1 MVMAEQFGLSVNFLD
16 SNIDVHKA
24 TFEEMQ
30 KIFSDNEEIV
40 WFKKFLNKKYGIELP
55 AEDETESVNDL
66 PFPEQILQP
75 SDFSLTLKN
84 LRSVQNKI
92 ETIATKNNLK
102 VFHNQNLIYVTG
114 NFGYFSAEIP
124 KVEVIQDLSD
134 YVGNFEKIEQWMKI
148 AAIDGKKGGTFRQ
161 RWLTLINQIQ
171 KVSEFAEMVMAEQFG
186 LSIKFLDSDIGVH
199 KATFEEMQEI
209 FSADGKIG
217 FFKKL
222 FNRKY
227 DMALESVT
235 INDRKAQSARD
246 CEIIIHC
253 IELNE
258 MRNRCA
264 IYWDKLLSADLNKF
278 YELDMNNPE
287 NVAKNYIAPIE
298 KYLDWYENYYS
309 ALLDKLNAAGIPA
322 DVIFERNSTDSDI
335 DETEKIISAIKNIIP
350 AICDIF
356 MATIEKEEYSVK
368 INETKNL
375 LSYGKCKNNQVC
387 KAILEA
393 INNRDDNEYSEAYSE
408 LMRMYEKYYNLADK
422 YNLALS
428 SFTIDGKQVNSAR
441 DCEII
446 IHCIELEEMRQKC
459 AAYWDNLLA
468 VNDVPKFFEL
478 DTENQENI
486 ALKWIP
492 HIQKYLNWYQDS
504 YQPLL
509 NKITAVNLPADVIF
523 EKNSLDSDIDE
534 IEKIFLAIENI
545 IPAICDIF
553 MAAIDAEIYSA
564 KINETKNI
572 LSYGKHGNSQ
582 VCKNVLS
589 AIKNGDNNE
598 YFEAYSELNRIYE
611 KYSLQ
616 NNRADLLKI
625 LEPVAP
631 QWAEAIRN
639 RIGIHGNFTVPSDIE
654 DAWKWKQLCGIVEEI
669 TEKPFYTLQED
680 SLRLSKD
687 YRRITA
693 DYAEKCSWY
702 HLLRRIAGD
711 KDMQQALQGWK
722 QTIKKIGKG
731 TGKQAPKQKAKAR
744 ELMAKC
750 QKAVPAWIMPINRA
764 LESLNPKENRFD
776 VVIIDEASQSDISSL
791 AILYMG
797 KKLIIVGDDKQVSPL
812 AVGIDVDKMSA
823 LQEMYIKDKIPNAH
837 LYDSKTSIYD
847 IAATTFQPL
856 MLREHFRCVPEIIGF
871 SNELSYNGK
880 IKPLREAGS
889 SNLLPAV
896 INYRVADGK
905 REGKSKTNPNEARA
919 IVAIMKACIEQPE
932 YAQKSF
938 GVISLLGDEGG
949 QVKLIS
955 KLIEQEIDP
964 KEIQQRKILCGN
976 SANFQGDERDVIF
989 LSMVDS
995 GENSTPIRIMKFGM
1009 EDSNRKRYNVAVSR
1023 ARDQIWIVNSLDTA
1037 NDLKPGDIRKRL
1049 LDYANNFHSV
1059 EIENTEIEK
1068 QAESPFEAA
1077 VAKNLVD
1084 RGYHIVQKWKVGAY
1098 CLNMVAVCGKNTV
1111 AIECDGERRY
1121 NGESKIREGMERQ
1134 TILERIG
1141 RKFIRIRGS
1150 EFYRD
1155 TEKAVARIISELSK
1169 FGIEPET
1176 ATAINTDE
1184 KESELLRRVKN
1195 RAAIIMSNDNLSAE
1209 NFAETVEVALN
1220 PKSIFSDKNFST
1232 PIKLTVTEK
1241 SNSKEMTRNLYPVTV
1256 KNLPDDDIISFLK
1269 NRNVAFVDNRHN
1281 KGSLWIIGGEELNST
1296 VQEARK
1302 LGFNFRFKKG
1312 GGNATKGKD
1321 AWWAK

>member
-1 MVMAEQFGLSVNFLD
+1 MADSTEQNKVVSLFQFIGELNKLKQKSILNYKDYSWYLELSKIPNNPDNVQIYYRDRVDEEIFDFAEDSGDVLLSVHKPEFQKCPEPDFIFKEWLDFGWDNFNETASVKESISFDKALISYVENFTDSKERVARYNIWLKLRDNWAENQKVIDATRKLFDKMYSVYFELQRESETKEIIVANGILCDRDNPEIKHPVLTHRVKLDYDADKNTIFILDTPAPSEIYSTALNTLENVNGINDFLEELQEKDYHPLDRNETPNFLKRLVRQLSSDSIFSESGVPADWQNNNRLLIYMEPLYIVRKRPDGTLKAIEQIIENVQDKNEIPAPISDIVSGGKIEITENVGEESIEEQLAAIGGESVEILLSKEANREQLEIARRIENYNAVLVQGPPGTGKTHTIANLMGHFLAQGKSVLVTSHTPKALRVLKEKVVPNLQSLCVSMIDDSNLDMERSIDGITDYMSNSDLIKLSREMDSLADERKNIIQKLAEVRRKIFQIIKQENNCIFEDMTPSEAAKFVADNAENLSYIPGKVRLRTPLPLTFAQLANLYRSNESLSAEDEIELANNLPSPEQIMQPDDFSATLENLRSVQNKIETIAIKNNWTINHSENLIHITGQFGNFSAEIPKIEVVQDLSDYVGNFEKIEQWMKIAAIDGKKGGTFRQRWLTLINQIQKVNEFAEMVMAEQFGLSVNFLD

-66 PFPEQILQP
+66 PFPEQVLQP

-124 KVEVIQDLSD
+124 KVEVIQNLSD
-134 YVGNFEKIEQWMKI
+134 YVGNFEKIEQWMKVV
-148 AAIDGKKGGTFRQ
+148 AVDGKKGGTFRQ

-171 KVSEFAEMVMAEQFG
+171 KVNEFAEMVMAEQFG

-298 KYLDWYENYYS
+298 KYLDWYRNYYS

-322 DVIFERNSTDSDI
+322 DVIFEKNSTDSDI

-393 INNRDDNEYSEAYSE
+393 INNSNDNEYSEAYSE

-428 SFTIDGKQVNSAR
+428 SFTIDGKQINSAR

-446 IHCIELEEMRQKC
+446 IHCIEQEEMRQKC

-478 DTENQENI
+478 DTGNQENI

-534 IEKIFLAIENI
+534 FEKIFSAIKNN

-572 LSYGKHGNSQ
+572 LS
-582 VCKNVLS
+582 
-589 AIKNGDNNE
+589 
-598 YFEAYSELNRIYE
+598 
-611 KYSLQ
+611 
-616 NNRADLLKI
+616 
-625 LEPVAP
+625 
-631 QWAEAIRN
+631 
-639 RIGIHGNFTVPSDIE
+639 
-654 DAWKWKQLCGIVEEI
+654 
-669 TEKPFYTLQED
+669 
-680 SLRLSKD
+680 
-687 YRRITA
+687 
-693 DYAEKCSWY
+693 
-702 HLLRRIAGD
+702 
-711 KDMQQALQGWK
+711 
-722 QTIKKIGKG
+722 
-731 TGKQAPKQKAKAR
+731 
-744 ELMAKC
+744 
-750 QKAVPAWIMPINRA
+750 
-764 LESLNPKENRFD
+764 
-776 VVIIDEASQSDISSL
+776 
-791 AILYMG
+791 
-797 KKLIIVGDDKQVSPL
+797 
-812 AVGIDVDKMSA
+812 
-823 LQEMYIKDKIPNAH
+823 
-837 LYDSKTSIYD
+837 
-847 IAATTFQPL
+847 
-856 MLREHFRCVPEIIGF
+856 
-871 SNELSYNGK
+871 
-880 IKPLREAGS
+880 
-889 SNLLPAV
+889 
-896 INYRVADGK
+896 
-905 REGKSKTNPNEARA
+905 
-919 IVAIMKACIEQPE
+919 
-932 YAQKSF
+932 
-938 GVISLLGDEGG
+938 
-949 QVKLIS
+949 
-955 KLIEQEIDP
+955 
-964 KEIQQRKILCGN
+964 
-976 SANFQGDERDVIF
+976 
-989 LSMVDS
+989 
-995 GENSTPIRIMKFGM
+995 
-1009 EDSNRKRYNVAVSR
+1009 
-1023 ARDQIWIVNSLDTA
+1023 
-1037 NDLKPGDIRKRL
+1037 
-1049 LDYANNFHSV
+1049 
-1059 EIENTEIEK
+1059 
-1068 QAESPFEAA
+1068 
-1077 VAKNLVD
+1077 
-1084 RGYHIVQKWKVGAY
+1084 
-1098 CLNMVAVCGKNTV
+1098 
-1111 AIECDGERRY
+1111 
-1121 NGESKIREGMERQ
+1121 
-1134 TILERIG
+1134 
-1141 RKFIRIRGS
+1141 
-1150 EFYRD
+1150 
-1155 TEKAVARIISELSK
+1155 
-1169 FGIEPET
+1169 
-1176 ATAINTDE
+1176 
-1184 KESELLRRVKN
+1184 
-1195 RAAIIMSNDNLSAE
+1195 
-1209 NFAETVEVALN
+1209 
-1220 PKSIFSDKNFST
+1220 
-1232 PIKLTVTEK
+1232 
-1241 SNSKEMTRNLYPVTV
+1241 
-1256 KNLPDDDIISFLK
+1256 
-1269 NRNVAFVDNRHN
+1269 
-1281 KGSLWIIGGEELNST
+1281 
-1296 VQEARK
+1296 
-1302 LGFNFRFKKG
+1302 
-1312 GGNATKGKD
+1312 
-1321 AWWAK
+1321 

>member
-1 MVMAEQFGLSVNFLD
+1 MADSTEQNKVVSLFQFIGELNKLKQKSILNYKDYSWYLELSKIPNNPDNVQIYYRDRVDEETFDSSEDRGDALLSVHKPEFQNCPEPDLIFKEWLNFGWDNFNETASVKESISFDKALISYVENFTDSKERVARYNIWLKLRDNWAENQKVIDATRKLFDKMYSVYFELQRESETKEIIVANGILCDRDNPEIKHPVLTHRVKLDYDADKNTIFILDTPAPSEIYSTALNTLENVNGINDFLEELQEKDYHPLDRNETPNFLKRLVRQLSSDSIFSESGVPADWQNNNRLLIYMEPLYIVRKRPDGTLKAIEQIIENVQDKNEIPAPISDIVSGGKIEITENVGEESIEEQLAAIGGESVEILLSKEANREQLEIARRIENYNAVLVQGPPGTGKTHTIANLMGHFLAQGKSVLVTSHTPKALRVLKEKVVPNLQSLCVSMIDDSNLDMERSIDGITDYMSNSDLIKLSREMDSLADERKNIIQKLAEVRRKIFQIIKQENNCIFEDMTPSEAAKFVADNAENLSYIPGKVRLRTPLPLTFAQLANLYRSNESLSAEDEIELANNLPSPEQIMQPDDFSATLENLRSVQNKIETIAIKNNWTINHSENLIHITGQFGNFSAEIPKVEVVQDLSDYVGNFEKIEQWMKIAAIDGKKGGTFRQRWLTLINQIQKVNEFAEMVMAEQFGLSVNFLD

-66 PFPEQILQP
+66 PFPEQVLQP

-124 KVEVIQDLSD
+124 KVEVIQNLSD
-134 YVGNFEKIEQWMKI
+134 YVGNFEKIEQWMKVV
-148 AAIDGKKGGTFRQ
+148 AVDGKKGGTFRQ

-171 KVSEFAEMVMAEQFG
+171 KVNEFAEMVMAEQFG

-298 KYLDWYENYYS
+298 KYLDWYRNYYS

-322 DVIFERNSTDSDI
+322 DVIFEKNSTDSDI

-387 KAILEA
+387 KAILAA

-428 SFTIDGKQVNSAR
+428 SFTIDGKQINSAR

-446 IHCIELEEMRQKC
+446 IHCIEQEEMRQKC

-478 DTENQENI
+478 DTGNQENI

-534 IEKIFLAIENI
+534 FEKIFSAIKNN

-564 KINETKNI
+564 KINETK
-572 LSYGKHGNSQ
+572 K
-582 VCKNVLS
+582 
-589 AIKNGDNNE
+589 
-598 YFEAYSELNRIYE
+598 
-611 KYSLQ
+611 
-616 NNRADLLKI
+616 
-625 LEPVAP
+625 
-631 QWAEAIRN
+631 
-639 RIGIHGNFTVPSDIE
+639 
-654 DAWKWKQLCGIVEEI
+654 
-669 TEKPFYTLQED
+669 
-680 SLRLSKD
+680 
-687 YRRITA
+687 
-693 DYAEKCSWY
+693 
-702 HLLRRIAGD
+702 
-711 KDMQQALQGWK
+711 
-722 QTIKKIGKG
+722 
-731 TGKQAPKQKAKAR
+731 
-744 ELMAKC
+744 
-750 QKAVPAWIMPINRA
+750 
-764 LESLNPKENRFD
+764 
-776 VVIIDEASQSDISSL
+776 
-791 AILYMG
+791 
-797 KKLIIVGDDKQVSPL
+797 
-812 AVGIDVDKMSA
+812 
-823 LQEMYIKDKIPNAH
+823 
-837 LYDSKTSIYD
+837 
-847 IAATTFQPL
+847 
-856 MLREHFRCVPEIIGF
+856 
-871 SNELSYNGK
+871 
-880 IKPLREAGS
+880 
-889 SNLLPAV
+889 
-896 INYRVADGK
+896 
-905 REGKSKTNPNEARA
+905 
-919 IVAIMKACIEQPE
+919 
-932 YAQKSF
+932 
-938 GVISLLGDEGG
+938 
-949 QVKLIS
+949 
-955 KLIEQEIDP
+955 
-964 KEIQQRKILCGN
+964 
-976 SANFQGDERDVIF
+976 
-989 LSMVDS
+989 
-995 GENSTPIRIMKFGM
+995 
-1009 EDSNRKRYNVAVSR
+1009 
-1023 ARDQIWIVNSLDTA
+1023 
-1037 NDLKPGDIRKRL
+1037 
-1049 LDYANNFHSV
+1049 
-1059 EIENTEIEK
+1059 
-1068 QAESPFEAA
+1068 
-1077 VAKNLVD
+1077 
-1084 RGYHIVQKWKVGAY
+1084 
-1098 CLNMVAVCGKNTV
+1098 
-1111 AIECDGERRY
+1111 
-1121 NGESKIREGMERQ
+1121 
-1134 TILERIG
+1134 
-1141 RKFIRIRGS
+1141 
-1150 EFYRD
+1150 
-1155 TEKAVARIISELSK
+1155 
-1169 FGIEPET
+1169 
-1176 ATAINTDE
+1176 
-1184 KESELLRRVKN
+1184 
-1195 RAAIIMSNDNLSAE
+1195 
-1209 NFAETVEVALN
+1209 
-1220 PKSIFSDKNFST
+1220 
-1232 PIKLTVTEK
+1232 
-1241 SNSKEMTRNLYPVTV
+1241 
-1256 KNLPDDDIISFLK
+1256 
-1269 NRNVAFVDNRHN
+1269 RHN
-1281 KGSLWIIGGEELNST
+1281 KYFKLRQAWQQSSL
-1296 VQEARK
+1296 
-1302 LGFNFRFKKG
+1302 
-1312 GGNATKGKD
+1312 
-1321 AWWAK
+1321 